1 MTSRTALRML
11 LLATLAGTVSV
22 PSAEAARVS
31 MSGEDLDL
39 AIPCTGQV
47 RIVVDSTM
55 KDGATLDSSSATQ
68 VTMRT
73 GKEEADSRISIATKA
88 CAPNGK
94 LTISVS
100 PYTGVSIHDSHD
112 TSFVIKG
119 KLASLDASLDSN
131 AMDVENTQSLD
142 LSMHG
147 SSNVHIGSL
156 ERAAQIVASGT
167 STFTADSAQLTA
179 LSAQL
184 TNQASF
190 TISQGDIEALTI
202 VTADSASATV
212 LGNASVATV
221 TANGTG
227 TVNIE
232 RVSGPIVRSGSGS
245 VRVGAQN
252 GVVYRPTDA
261 APAPTPA
268 PASPAPEVSAPP
280 PTAIPEPIPATPVA
294 PPPPITAPQTNASQP
309 SAPPVTQENSQSSNR
324 LTPAQSQP
332 VQPPSLPSQTI
343 AHQSPAPATEPAA
356 PMITPPVVN
365 QSEPSPPQ
373 PPTTSPS
380 TASGP
385 SETPHIDPAPSAPP
399 PPAASKPA
407 SDEAGKQ
414 GG

>member
-1 MTSRTALRML
+1 MTSRTALRIL
-11 LLATLAGTVSV
+11 LLATLAGTASV
-22 PSAEAARVS
+22 HPAEAARVS

-47 RIVVDSTM
+47 RIVVDTTM

-73 GKEEADSRISIATKA
+73 GKEDGDSRISIATKS
-88 CAPNGK
+88 CAPSGK

-112 TSFVIKG
+112 TNFVIKG
-119 KLASLDASLDSN
+119 KLASLDASLDSTS
-131 AMDVENTQSLD
+131 MDIENTQSLD

-147 SSNVHIGSL
+147 ASNVHIGSL

-167 STFTADSAQLTA
+167 STFTADSAKLTA

-202 VTADSASATV
+202 VTADNASATV

-227 TVNIE
+227 AVNIE
-232 RVSGPIVRSGSGS
+232 RVSGPIVRSGNGS

-252 GVVYRPTDA
+252 GVVYRPTE
-261 APAPTPA
+261 
-268 PASPAPEVSAPP
+268 ASP
-280 PTAIPEPIPATPVA
+280 TAPIPPAAQPQAPVA
-294 PPPPITAPQTNASQP
+294 PPAVPTNPPTAPETSPPPPVLAPAPQP
-309 SAPPVTQENSQSSNR
+309 SPQATPQEMP
-324 LTPAQSQP
+324 TPSK
-332 VQPPSLPSQTI
+332 
-343 AHQSPAPATEPAA
+343 EPAA
-356 PMITPPVVN
+356 PPSQPTPPASTISPEVQAPTPETAAPATKLPATN
-365 QSEPSPPQ
+365 QQEPSAPQ
-373 PPTTSPS
+373 PVSPPTTTGSNAP
-380 TASGP
+380 
-385 SETPHIDPAPSAPP
+385 ETPHTDPAPSTPA
-399 PPAASKPA
+399 PAASKPA

>member
-1 MTSRTALRML
+1 MTSRTALSML

-252 GVVYRPTDA
+252 GVVYRSTDA
-261 APAPTPA
+261 TPAPTPA
-268 PASPAPEVSAPP
+268 PASLAPEVSAPP

-294 PPPPITAPQTNASQP
+294 PPPPASAPQTSTPQP
-309 SAPPVTQENSQSSNR
+309 SAPPAIQEN
-324 LTPAQSQP
+324 PASP
-332 VQPPSLPSQTI
+332 NGFASAPPQLGPQATLPSQTV
-343 AHQSPAPATEPAA
+343 APPSQTPAPEEAAPAT
-356 PMITPPVVN
+356 TPPVTR
-365 QSEPSPPQ
+365 QQEPSAPQ
-373 PPTTSPS
+373 SAAPS
-380 TASGP
+380 TPAASGAP
-385 SETPHIDPAPSAPP
+385 ETPRVDPAPSVPT
-399 PPAASKPA
+399 PAHSKSA
-407 SDEAGKQ
+407 SDEASKQ

>member
-1 MTSRTALRML
+1 MTSRTALRIL
-11 LLATLAGTVSV
+11 LLATLAGIASV
-22 PSAEAARVS
+22 HPAEAARVS

-47 RIVVDSTM
+47 RIVVDTTM

-73 GKEEADSRISIATKA
+73 GKEDGDSRISIATKS
-88 CAPNGK
+88 CAPSGK

-112 TSFVIKG
+112 TNFVIKG
-119 KLASLDASLDSN
+119 KLASLDASLDSTS
-131 AMDVENTQSLD
+131 MDIENTQSLD

-147 SSNVHIGSL
+147 ASNVHIGSL

-167 STFTADSAQLTA
+167 STFTADSAKLTA

-202 VTADSASATV
+202 VTADNASATV

-227 TVNIE
+227 AVNIE
-232 RVSGPIVRSGSGS
+232 RVSGPIVRSGNGS

-252 GVVYRPTDA
+252 GVVYRPTEA
-261 APAPTPA
+261 SPTAPTP
-268 PASPAPEVSAPP
+268 PASQPQA
-280 PTAIPEPIPATPVA
+280 PVA
-294 PPPPITAPQTNASQP
+294 PPAVPTSPPTASEASPPPVLAPAPQP
-309 SAPPVTQENSQSSNR
+309 SPQAAPQE
-324 LTPAQSQP
+324 
-332 VQPPSLPSQTI
+332 I
-343 AHQSPAPATEPAA
+343 PAPSKEPAA
-356 PMITPPVVN
+356 PPSQPIPQATPPAPTVSPEAQAPIPETVLPAAKLPATN
-365 QSEPSPPQ
+365 QQEPSAPQ
-373 PPTTSPS
+373 PVSPPPATTGSNAP
-380 TASGP
+380 
-385 SETPHIDPAPSAPP
+385 ETPHTDPAPSTPA
-399 PPAASKPA
+399 PAASKPA

>member
-1 MTSRTALRML
+1 MTPRTALRML

-22 PSAEAARVS
+22 HPAEAARVS

-131 AMDVENTQSLD
+131 TMDIENTQSLD

-190 TISQGDIEALTI
+190 TISQGNIEALTI
-202 VTADSASATV
+202 VTADNASATV

-227 TVNIE
+227 AVNIE

-280 PTAIPEPIPATPVA
+280 TAIPEPIPATPVA
-294 PPPPITAPQTNASQP
+294 PPPPVSAPQP
-309 SAPPVTQENSQSSNR
+309 SAPPVTQEN
-324 LTPAQSQP
+324 PASPNGFASAPPQP
-332 VQPPSLPSQTI
+332 APQAALPSQTV
-343 AHQSPAPATEPAA
+343 APPSQPPAPEAAAPITKPPVVSQQEPSAPQPAA
-356 PMITPPVVN
+356 PSTP
-365 QSEPSPPQ
+365 
-373 PPTTSPS
+373 
-380 TASGP
+380 TASGAP
-385 SETPHIDPAPSAPP
+385 ETPRVDPAPSVPTPAP
-399 PPAASKPA
+399 SKPA

>member
-202 VTADSASATV
+202 VTADNASATV

-227 TVNIE
+227 AVNIE

-252 GVVYRPTDA
+252 GEVYRPTETT
-261 APAPTPA
+261 PTPA
-268 PASPAPEVSAPP
+268 SPTPEASAPP
-280 PTAIPEPIPATPVA
+280 PATTSEAVPAAPVA
-294 PPPPITAPQTNASQP
+294 PPPPISAPQTSATHP
-309 SAPPVTQENSQSSNR
+309 SIPPVTRESPAPSNEPI
-324 LTPAQSQP
+324 TAPAQPAPQP
-332 VQPPSLPSQTI
+332 TLPSQTTTSQNQAPTPEI
-343 AHQSPAPATEPAA
+343 LAPTAQPTVKSPQEPSATQPAA
-356 PMITPPVVN
+356 PSTPA
-365 QSEPSPPQ
+365 
-373 PPTTSPS
+373 
-380 TASGP
+380 ASGA
-385 SETPHIDPAPSAPP
+385 SETPRVDSAPAAPTP
-399 PPAASKPA
+399 PPSKPA

-414 GG
+414 GD

>member
-1 MTSRTALRML
+1 MTPRTALRMM
-11 LLATLAGTVSV
+11 LLATLAGTASV
-22 PSAEAARVS
+22 HPAKAARVS

-47 RIVVDSTM
+47 RIVVDPTM

-73 GKEEADSRISIATKA
+73 GKEDADSRISIATKS

-119 KLASLDASLDSN
+119 KLASLDASLDSTS
-131 AMDVENTQSLD
+131 MEIENTQSLD

-202 VTADSASATV
+202 VTADNASATV

-227 TVNIE
+227 AVNIE
-232 RVSGPIVRSGSGS
+232 RVSGPIVRSGNGS

-252 GVVYRPTDA
+252 GVVYRPTEA
-261 APAPTPA
+261 APTSVTQPPAAPQSPVASPAAPESAPTAPAPRPPAPVLTPA
-268 PASPAPEVSAPP
+268 PQPSQQAEPQDVPP
-280 PTAIPEPIPATPVA
+280 LSKDPVA
-294 PPPPITAPQTNASQP
+294 PPSQSIPQAVPPAPTVAPEAQATVPEAATPPAKLPAQSRQEP
-309 SAPPVTQENSQSSNR
+309 SAPQLVS
-324 LTPAQSQP
+324 
-332 VQPPSLPSQTI
+332 
-343 AHQSPAPATEPAA
+343 
-356 PMITPPVVN
+356 
-365 QSEPSPPQ
+365 
-373 PPTTSPS
+373 PPTTTGS
-380 TASGP
+380 TIP
-385 SETPHIDPAPSAPP
+385 ETQHVDPAPSTTAPTP
-399 PPAASKPA
+399 SKPA
-407 SDEAGKQ
+407 SDEASKQ

>member
-131 AMDVENTQSLD
+131 TMDVENTQSLD

-190 TISQGDIEALTI
+190 TISQGNIEALTI
-202 VTADSASATV
+202 VTADNASATV

-261 APAPTPA
+261 APAVPETPPPATIPEPTPA
-268 PASPAPEVSAPP
+268 AP
-280 PTAIPEPIPATPVA
+280 IA
-294 PPPPITAPQTNASQP
+294 PPPPIAAPQTNTSQP

-324 LTPAQSQP
+324 LTPAPSQP

-343 AHQSPAPATEPAA
+343 APQSPAPAPEPAA
-356 PMITPPVVN
+356 PTITPPVVN

-380 TASGP
+380 TASAP

-399 PPAASKPA
+399 PTASKPA

>member
-1 MTSRTALRML
+1 MTSRTALRIL
-11 LLATLAGTVSV
+11 LLATLAGTASV
-22 PSAEAARVS
+22 HPAEAARVS

-47 RIVVDSTM
+47 RIVVDTTM

-73 GKEEADSRISIATKA
+73 GKEDGDSRISIATKS
-88 CAPNGK
+88 CAPSGK

-112 TSFVIKG
+112 TNFVIKG
-119 KLASLDASLDSN
+119 KLASLDASLDSTS
-131 AMDVENTQSLD
+131 MDIENTQSLD

-147 SSNVHIGSL
+147 ASNVHIESL

-167 STFTADSAQLTA
+167 STFTADSAKLTA

-202 VTADSASATV
+202 VTADNASATV

-227 TVNIE
+227 AVNIE
-232 RVSGPIVRSGSGS
+232 RVSGPIVRSGNGS

-252 GVVYRPTDA
+252 GVVYRPSEASPTA
-261 APAPTPA
+261 PTPPASQPQTPVATPAVPTSPPTAPETSPPPPVLAPAPQPSSQA
-268 PASPAPEVSAPP
+268 
-280 PTAIPEPIPATPVA
+280 
-294 PPPPITAPQTNASQP
+294 APQEMLAPSKEP
-309 SAPPVTQENSQSSNR
+309 SAPLSQPTPQATPPASTISPEVQAPIPETAAPVTKLPATNQQEPSA
-324 LTPAQSQP
+324 PQP
-332 VQPPSLPSQTI
+332 VS
-343 AHQSPAPATEPAA
+343 
-356 PMITPPVVN
+356 
-365 QSEPSPPQ
+365 
-373 PPTTSPS
+373 PPTTTGSNAP
-380 TASGP
+380 
-385 SETPHIDPAPSAPP
+385 ETPHTDPAPSTPA
-399 PPAASKPA
+399 PAASKPA

>member
-131 AMDVENTQSLD
+131 TMDVENTQSLD

-190 TISQGDIEALTI
+190 TISQGNIEALTI

-252 GVVYRPTDA
+252 GVVYRPADA
-261 APAPTPA
+261 APAVPETPSPATIPEPTPTPA
-268 PASPAPEVSAPP
+268 A
-280 PTAIPEPIPATPVA
+280 PVA
-294 PPPPITAPQTNASQP
+294 PPPPIAAPQTNASQP
-309 SAPPVTQENSQSSNR
+309 SAPPVTQENPQSSNR
-324 LTPAQSQP
+324 LTPAPSQP
-332 VQPPSLPSQTI
+332 VQHPSLPSQTI
-343 AHQSPAPATEPAA
+343 APQSPVPAPEPAA
-356 PMITPPVVN
+356 PTITPPAVN
-365 QSEPSPPQ
+365 QSEPSTPQ

-399 PPAASKPA
+399 PAASKPA

>member
-131 AMDVENTQSLD
+131 TMDVENTQSLD

-202 VTADSASATV
+202 VTADNASATV

-227 TVNIE
+227 AVNIE

-252 GVVYRPTDA
+252 GEIYRPTET
-261 APAPTPA
+261 APAPT
-268 PASPAPEVSAPP
+268 SPAHEVPTPP
-280 PTAIPEPIPATPVA
+280 PATIPEPAPTAPVA
-294 PPPPITAPQTNASQP
+294 PPPPADVPQTSASQP
-309 SAPPVTQENSQSSNR
+309 SIPPVTQENSTSSNGPV
-324 LTPAQSQP
+324 TPPPQPAQEP
-332 VQPPSLPSQTI
+332 VLPSQAVASQNQT
-343 AHQSPAPATEPAA
+343 PAPEVA
-356 PMITPPVVN
+356 PPTAQPPVVS
-365 QSEPSPPQ
+365 QQELSAPQLATPS
-373 PPTTSPS
+373 TS
-380 TASGP
+380 TASGAPEAPHVDPTLSVPTPP
-385 SETPHIDPAPSAPP
+385 S
-399 PPAASKPA
+399 SKPA

>member
-1 MTSRTALRML
+1 MTSCTALRML

-131 AMDVENTQSLD
+131 TMDVENTQSLD

-202 VTADSASATV
+202 VTADNASATV

-268 PASPAPEVSAPP
+268 PASPTPEVSAPP

-294 PPPPITAPQTNASQP
+294 PPPPASAPQTSTPQP
-309 SAPPVTQENSQSSNR
+309 SAPPAIQEN
-324 LTPAQSQP
+324 PASP
-332 VQPPSLPSQTI
+332 NGFASAPPQLGPQATLPSQTV
-343 AHQSPAPATEPAA
+343 APPSQTPAPEEAAPAT
-356 PMITPPVVN
+356 TPPVTR
-365 QSEPSPPQ
+365 QQEPSAPQ
-373 PPTTSPS
+373 SAAPS
-380 TASGP
+380 TPAASGAP
-385 SETPHIDPAPSAPP
+385 ETPRVDPAPSVPT
-399 PPAASKPA
+399 PAHSKSA
-407 SDEAGKQ
+407 SDEASKQ